1 MGIISGSVLQ
11 HGGSVTA
18 VIPAAMLRAGGE
30 GERTSDAEN
39 TTIQLD
45 EAGREKVK
53 SFSAA
58 DQKYILRANDASS
71 GLLHELGV
79 I

>member
-30 GERTSDAEN
+30 GERTGGDAEGP
-39 TTIQLD
+39 IQLD

-53 SFSAA
+53 SIPSAA
-58 DQKYILRANDASS
+58 D
-71 GLLHELGV
+71 
-79 I
+79 